1 MELTDNQRFELLKLE
16 MGLLQTT
23 LDKYDDLIFR
33 NRSWFITLWMGTMAL
48 GLAKSQFLVLSSVF
62 VAILFWSLEGMMR
75 QRHWYKYVK
84 RYRTIRKYLNENH
97 DQETLSVYDLTNH
110 YMDRNPASSKDKDED
125 NPVDKSVKNSFFKR
139 EPVIIYGGLATASIL
154 VFCLLNS
161 GVIHLL
167 E

>member
-1 MELTDNQRFELLKLE
+1 

-33 NRSWFITLWMGTMAL
+33 NRSWFITLWMGTIAL
-48 GLAKSQFLVLSSVF
+48 GLAKSQFLVLGSAF

-84 RYRTIRKYLNENH
+84 RYRTIREYLNRNH
-97 DQETLSVYDLTNH
+97 DEELLSVYDLTNH
-110 YMDRNPASSKDKDED
+110 YKDRKEGTAKN
-125 NPVDKSVKNSFFKR
+125 NPVDNSFKNSFLKR
-139 EPVIIYGGLATASIL
+139 EPIVIYGGLATVSIL
-154 VFCLLNS
+154 ILCLLNF